1 MIGRTSFCLGLGLG
15 VAVAAGC
22 VRRAAVREIPLASE
36 PLVGVPVPP
45 AEATGRSPTAAASS
59 GEPSALTC
67 DVPEPATRPPPD
79 GLSGGELEPLCAPEL
94 MRAAAEAD
102 SRLRTSGTCDKADL
116 EILAKAVGA
125 LTACAGALEPGRWVF
140 PVAGVGLESVGGQ
153 GKGFIRST
161 HLPCYATAFPGH
173 PAHDIFVDDP
183 RHRSRDRQGRE
194 VLARAVED
202 GMVLVARGGWTPD
215 DPGRGGNYVML
226 LLPARRLIAYYAHL
240 ETVLVRPGQRVR
252 AGQSVGTVG
261 RTGKNAWP
269 ARSPTHLHFGLWDAG
284 TFVPTNS
291 IALLRAAQ
299 REASSLEG
307 SESRTNLQRP

>member
-1 MIGRTSFCLGLGLG
+1 
-15 VAVAAGC
+15 
-22 VRRAAVREIPLASE
+22 VRALPLAPAPLASA
-36 PLVGVPVPP
+36 LAPP
-45 AEATGRSPTAAASS
+45 AVRPREARGAA
-59 GEPSALTC
+59 
-67 DVPEPATRPPPD
+67 EPASATAVER
-79 GLSGGELEPLCAPEL
+79 GAYELEPLCAPEL

-102 SRLRTSGTCDKADL
+102 HRLRTSGTCDKADL
-116 EILAKAVGA
+116 GILAEAVGA

-140 PVAGVGLESVGGQ
+140 PVAGVGWESVGGQ
-153 GKGFIRST
+153 GKGFIRSA

-194 VLARAVED
+194 ILARAVED

-240 ETVLVRPGQRVR
+240 ETVLVRPGQRIR
-252 AGQSVGTVG
+252 AGQAVGTVG

-291 IALLRAAQ
+291 MALLRAAQ
-299 REASSLEG
+299 RESSSIES
-307 SESRTNLQRP
+307 SESRTHLRPP